1 MTEINSTAEI
11 KTAVNAIFIKNFEL
25 DPEDLLEGKN
35 LYEDFGLDSL
45 DAIDMVI
52 AFQRQFKIKPPE
64 EEIRGVRTLGDV
76 YELVEKY
83 HAQVS

>member
-1 MTEINSTAEI
+1 MTEINSAAEI
-11 KTAVNAIFIKNFEL
+11 KTAVDAIFIKNFEL
-25 DPEDLLEGKN
+25 DPGDLLEEKH

-64 EEIRGVRTLGDV
+64 EEVRSVRTLGDV
-76 YELVEKY
+76 YKLVEKY
-83 HAQVS
+83 NARVS